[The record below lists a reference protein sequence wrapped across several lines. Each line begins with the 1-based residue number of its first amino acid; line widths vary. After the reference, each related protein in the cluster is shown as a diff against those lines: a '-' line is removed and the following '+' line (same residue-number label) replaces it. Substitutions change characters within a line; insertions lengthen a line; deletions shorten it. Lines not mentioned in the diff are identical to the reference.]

1 MIRYDRL
8 QQNTSRMEKK
18 TTTGS
23 MSQAVEEDMKLLIP
37 LLIALTFF
45 TLTDQAFAHHKDGH
59 DKGPPDDKGKPDDV
73 PKGPKDKTVVSG
85 ASGCS
90 RMWITNDPTAYAR
103 CTIIDVNSP
112 TIQQVTIL
120 KSGKT
125 CVYVTDD
132 LGVKMV
138 LIGNKVLDRFNYT
151 DWFCGFGSFDY
162 SVVIAVDY
170 AANVGVKR
178 I

>member
-1 MIRYDRL
+1 MRFLVIL
-8 QQNTSRMEKK
+8 LALVLILS
-18 TTTGS
+18 TTN
-23 MSQAVEEDMKLLIP
+23 
-37 LLIALTFF
+37 
-45 TLTDQAFAHHKDGH
+45 QAFAHHKDGH

-103 CTIIDVNSP
+103 CTIIDVSSP
-112 TIQQVTIL
+112 VVQQVTVA
-120 KSGKT
+120 KSGKI

-151 DWFCGFGSFDY
+151 DWFCGFGEFDY
-162 SVVIAVDY
+162 NVVIAVDY
-170 AANVGVKR
+170 AKNVGVKT